1 MFKSLKKFILSLS
14 LFTVFLFSY
23 FIGIF
28 IINYNISDNISID
41 KKDIIIVGDSRLGA
55 SLNPK
60 QMRSA
65 QNICQNAEPYY
76 LTYLKL
82 KFLFD
87 KNVNPDTVIIGF
99 GHHNISNY
107 NEYKLKDEFWT
118 DRMFNTTY
126 LLSKE
131 ILNIQKIEI
140 DYLQLFLIYSR
151 NMCLIPKSDHY
162 KSFIGEFQER
172 KGHHTI
178 NNYQNRID
186 QIFYYKD
193 YDVSELCISY
203 LDSIVHISVKNQ
215 ITPILIATPVPD
227 AYYELIPATV
237 IERYDLIK
245 ARYLEEGIR
254 VIDLTR
260 SKYSKDYFYNAD
272 HLNTRGARRFT
283 GEVKKILSD
292 I

>member
-1 MFKSLKKFILSLS
+1 MLESLKKFILTLS

-41 KKDIIIVGDSRLGA
+41 KKDIIIVGDSHLGA

-87 KNVNPDTVIIGF
+87 KNVKPDTVIIGF

-131 ILNIQKIEI
+131 ILSIPKIEI

-162 KSFIGEFQER
+162 KSFIGEFQGR
-172 KGHHTI
+172 KGRHTI

-186 QIFYYKD
+186 QIFYYKV

-215 ITPILIATPVPD
+215 ITPILVATPVPD

-237 IERYDLIK
+237 IERYNLIK
-245 ARYLEEGIR
+245 ARYSEEGIQ

-260 SKYSKDYFYNAD
+260 SKYSIDYFYNAD

>member
-1 MFKSLKKFILSLS
+1 MFKPLRKFILTLS
-14 LFTVFLFSY
+14 LFTVLLFSY
-23 FIGIF
+23 FIVIF

-41 KKDIIIVGDSRLGA
+41 TKDIIIVGDSHLGA

-65 QNICQNAEPYY
+65 KNICQNAEPYY

-87 KNVNPDTVIIGF
+87 KNVKPDTVMIGF

-107 NEYKLKDEFWT
+107 NEYKLKDKLWA
-118 DRMFNTTY
+118 DKMFNATY
-126 LLSKE
+126 LLSRD

-151 NMCLIPKSDHY
+151 NMCLIPKLDHY
-162 KSFIGEFQER
+162 KSFVGEFKER

-178 NNYQNRID
+178 NNYMDRID

-193 YDVSELCISY
+193 YDLSELCISY
-203 LDSIVHISVKNQ
+203 LDSIVNISVKNQ
-215 ITPILIATPVPD
+215 ITPILVSTPVLER
-227 AYYELIPATV
+227 YYELIPETV
-237 IERYDLIK
+237 KERYDLIK
-245 ARYLEEGIR
+245 ARYLENGIQ

-260 SKYSKDYFYNAD
+260 SKYSIDYFYNAD

-283 GEVKKILSD
+283 LEVDKILSD

>member
-1 MFKSLKKFILSLS
+1 MFKSLKKFILTLS
-14 LFTVFLFSY
+14 LFTVLLFSY
-23 FIGIF
+23 FIVIF
-28 IINYNISDNISID
+28 IINYNVNDNISID
-41 KKDIIIVGDSRLGA
+41 RKDIIIVGDSHLGA

-87 KNVNPDTVIIGF
+87 KNVKPDTVIIGF
-99 GHHNISNY
+99 GHHNISSY
-107 NEYKLKDEFWT
+107 NEYKLKDKFWT

-151 NMCLIPKSDHY
+151 KMFLIPKSDHY
-162 KSFIGEFQER
+162 KSFIGEFKER
-172 KGHHTI
+172 KGSHAI
-178 NNYQNRID
+178 NNYQKRID
-186 QIFYYKD
+186 EIFYYKV
-193 YDVSELCISY
+193 YGVSELCISY
-203 LDSIVHISVKNQ
+203 LDSIVQLSVKNK
-215 ITPILIATPVPD
+215 ITPILVGTPVPD
-227 AYYELIPATV
+227 AYYELIPAKV

-245 ARYLEEGIR
+245 AGYLEEGIR

-260 SKYSKDYFYNAD
+260 SKYSADCFYNAD
-272 HLNTRGARRFT
+272 HLNTLGARRFT
-283 GEVKKILSD
+283 AEVEKILSD